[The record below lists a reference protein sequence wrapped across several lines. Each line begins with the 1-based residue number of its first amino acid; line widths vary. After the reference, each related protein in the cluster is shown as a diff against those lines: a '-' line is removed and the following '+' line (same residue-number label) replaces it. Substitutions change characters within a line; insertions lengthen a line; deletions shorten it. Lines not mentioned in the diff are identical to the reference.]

1 MQSGLRDTFTNMI
14 LSFSYSLVIFCFN
27 PQIHEAEDRKNTLDE
42 NR

>member
-14 LSFSYSLVIFCFN
+14 LSFSYRLVIFCFN